1 MDYASNQKN
10 DLTISSGSVRETE
23 GYERE
28 RERERECG
36 QSEQVL

>member
-28 RERERECG
+28 RERECG